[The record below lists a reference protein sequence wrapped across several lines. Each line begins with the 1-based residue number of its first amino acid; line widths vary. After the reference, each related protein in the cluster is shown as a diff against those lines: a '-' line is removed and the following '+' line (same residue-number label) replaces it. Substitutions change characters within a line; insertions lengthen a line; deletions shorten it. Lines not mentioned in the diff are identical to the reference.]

1 MPNVMFIF
9 GGRLPSFTLSIYLPL
24 LISQPQ
30 RSMCP
35 VSNGHQR
42 RKSSHPLWNYSHANC
57 SRPFNTIGL
66 PYYRDTL
73 ASAWPD
79 IPCDVGAPPVK
90 FDAQFLSGLKAT
102 EFGLYGRNTRG
113 LRRNQAEDTRNVNK
127 AGSSGLKA
135 PKFLSE
141 KARELAT
148 SQAVSSDDKADEL
161 TSPFTELEIESKKSE
176 VPVMYRNVEIKYSKF
191 GVDDFDFGLVSPQA
205 MAAHGFD

>member
-1 MPNVMFIF
+1 MPIGQHVCK
-9 GGRLPSFTLSIYLPL
+9 FTD
-24 LISQPQ
+24 
-30 RSMCP
+30 R
-35 VSNGHQR
+35 
-42 RKSSHPLWNYSHANC
+42 
-57 SRPFNTIGL
+57 SRPLNSIGL
-66 PYYRDTL
+66 PHYRDVL

-113 LRRNQAEDTRNVNK
+113 LRRNQAENTRNVHK
-127 AGSSGLKA
+127 SGSSGLKA

-148 SQAVSSDDKADEL
+148 STTASSYDKADEL
-161 TSPFTELEIESKKSE
+161 ISPLADMEIESKKSE

-191 GVDDFDFGLVSPQA
+191 GVDDFDFGSVLPYFTITQ
-205 MAAHGFD
+205 GQFC